1 MISQNLGKYSF
12 IAIATFIGGV
22 FIINNTVGNAL
33 EMDQSK
39 GFQFSQSN
47 QNNLQQSKIT
57 LSSQDLKY
65 PQTLNITISRATQ
78 IWGTI
83 QVNDRVIQKI
93 NTPRT
98 QLNLSSYISK
108 PGKHIIRISG
118 FYHPANASVSVEY
131 SVLNNQTSQTI
142 GGSGK
147 INQVLI
153 IDVL

>member
-1 MISQNLGKYSF
+1 MISQKLGKYSF
-12 IAIATFIGGV
+12 IALAAFIGGV
-22 FIINNTVGNAL
+22 FIINNTIGNAV
-33 EMDQSK
+33 EMEQSK

-57 LSSQDLKY
+57 LSYQDLQH
-65 PQTLNITISRATQ
+65 PQTLNITIPRATQ
-78 IWGTI
+78 ISGTI
-83 QVNDRVIQKI
+83 QVNDEVIQKI

-98 QLNLSSYISK
+98 QVDLSSYIST

-131 SVLNNQTSQTI
+131 SALNNQTSQTT
-142 GGSGK
+142 GGSGT

-153 IDVL
+153 IEVP